1 MSQAWEEVSADKE
14 MIIGSFKKCGIALA
28 IDDSEDEE
36 INIQGIDGYN
46 VEDDDDEEF
55 TDEEDPFTDSDSSE
69 M

>member
-1 MSQAWEEVSADKE
+1 M
-14 MIIGSFKKCGIALA
+14 A
-28 IDDSEDEE
+28 IDGSEDEE

-55 TDEEDPFTDSDSSE
+55 TDEEDPFVDCDSSE